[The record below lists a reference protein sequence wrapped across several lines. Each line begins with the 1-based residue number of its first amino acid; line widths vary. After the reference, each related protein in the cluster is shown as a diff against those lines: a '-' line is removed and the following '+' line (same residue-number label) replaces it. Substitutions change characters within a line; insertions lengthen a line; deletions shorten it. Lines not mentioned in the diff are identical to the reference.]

1 MEIFAELIMRNCD
14 NSSFSHLKKMKERH
28 CGFFQ
33 YRRLPRTFSLYF
45 PHIFLIYFNTCQAQS
60 VGIFR
65 RKIEVREVSFN
76 PLMWEEGG
84 GVEELNQTYI
94 IYFFKRKCIWVLLPE
109 KFPPPFLVRWREFF
123 FHMTYRPIWPL
134 HREIG
139 FLSIDVFT

>member
-1 MEIFAELIMRNCD
+1 MRNCD

-84 GVEELNQTYI
+84 GGGGVKSNLY
-94 IYFFKRKCIWVLLPE
+94 YLFFLKKMYLSTFTRKIPSPLFGTLKRI
-109 KFPPPFLVRWREFF
+109 F

-134 HREIG
+134 HRITLNL
-139 FLSIDVFT
+139 FLL